1 MVLYIYSRPLLAP
14 QLFKFC
20 YGADI
25 AARRFWLCVWCSLLW
40 KVGSSSSRD
49 YKFLL
54 LDIRF
59 GPTWLHPKCL
69 CFRIK
74 RTWYLRS
81 NSEEKSQTFC
91 GRQWE
96 YAGRCRANSEEQKRF
111 PVIAIKLQSFPTN
124 VAAVFLRQPPIGCQ
138 ISLSDWGWCI
148 SGEVLML
155 LALAKNSRAR
165 PPDWPAAAVDVCC
178 TRVALNMDNIK
189 REEIL
194 QAGLAGR
201 GPYFSRFSIIWQQ
214 LEEGD

>member
-1 MVLYIYSRPLLAP
+1 MS
-14 QLFKFC
+14 LFQNK
-20 YGADI
+20 GNLVSSQQQ
-25 AARRFWLCVWCSLLW
+25 RREVS
-40 KVGSSSSRD
+40 D
-49 YKFLL
+49 FLRETMG
-54 LDIRF
+54 I
-59 GPTWLHPKCL
+59 C
-69 CFRIK
+69 
-74 RTWYLRS
+74 
-81 NSEEKSQTFC
+81 
-91 GRQWE
+91 
-96 YAGRCRANSEEQKRF
+96 GRCRANSEQQKRF

>member
-1 MVLYIYSRPLLAP
+1 MHLKVRTLFINTWPVLFLQLGSNFILCSTVRCSTYTPVHFWHHSYLSSATVQILQPGGFVKEGLIVCDAVSFEKLA
-14 QLFKFC
+14 
-20 YGADI
+20 A
-25 AARRFWLCVWCSLLW
+25 
-40 KVGSSSSRD
+40 GSFRD

-96 YAGRCRANSEEQKRF
+96 YSGRCRANSEEQKRF

-165 PPDWPAAAVDVCC
+165 PPD
-178 TRVALNMDNIK
+178 
-189 REEIL
+189 
-194 QAGLAGR
+194 
-201 GPYFSRFSIIWQQ
+201 
-214 LEEGD
+214 